1 MKIPLKA
8 SFSLYILPCVVF
20 LFLSCSRN
28 RPTELVSQRN
38 HDSLSLLLDST
49 EKVMQKDPNNTF
61 QLIRQIQQTASDLQ
75 LKDILYKCLV
85 QSGIFYSITENI
97 DASDSCYQ
105 QAMTVYSDQTD
116 SLMQARMQINVGLN
130 QYKRGNFRDAIKKY
144 DDANKLIE
152 GLTDSLAQII
162 RNKVLLNTATCYS
175 KMGVADSAFLYLIQS
190 RKLAV
195 ELKDRDGEANA
206 LLNIGNTYQRFDD
219 TKNAILYTQQALSV
233 YQETGN
239 TVRIQAGYSN
249 LAALYDKAGMTREA
263 EEAFEEAEKWAVKLN
278 LKKQLGVIYHNKG
291 IMMSTRERY
300 PEALTLYNRSLEI
313 KKEQNDT
320 VGMVSNLINR
330 GALYSETKQ
339 LNLSEAD
346 LLQALDLAK
355 RKNLMKQAQLAAKQL
370 TYMYSVKGDL
380 NEADRFA
387 KLNESIKDSIFSQE
401 KYQVMQEMETKYE
414 VEKKNLQLA
423 NQQRAIKDRNILL
436 GILGALI
443 IMSVTLIFVIVR
455 FQQKKR
461 KMEEQKQKS
470 LENELQLRTLHSKVL
485 PHFTK
490 NVLTAIGHFAMDD
503 NRKAGHYIS
512 QFSKFTHL
520 TLANSDKNYNK
531 LENELNYIE
540 TYLSLEK
547 MRFDKR
553 LEYTVSVGENVD
565 VSVLIPAMALHTY
578 CDNAIRHG
586 IVNKSGEGNLNVT
599 INRKDG
605 GLSIQITDNGIGRKR
620 SAELGTQGNQI
631 GLQLIQQQLDFYNR
645 LNDRWIVQTITDLE
659 DEAGKSLGTTVEL
672 YIPDGYRFTVD

>member
-8 SFSLYILPCVVF
+8 SFALIILPCVLF
-20 LFLSCSRN
+20 LHLSCSRN
-28 RPTELVSQRN
+28 LPTQSESQRN

-49 EKVMQKDPNNTF
+49 EKVLQKDPNNTF
-61 QLIRQIQQTASDLQ
+61 QLIQQIQQTASDLQ
-75 LKDILYKCLV
+75 QKDIQYECLV
-85 QSGIFYSITENI
+85 QSGIFYSITGNL
-97 DASDSCYQ
+97 DASDSCFQ
-105 QAMTVYSDQTD
+105 QAEEVFPDQTD
-116 SLMQARMQINVGLN
+116 KLMNARLLINSGKNQIS
-130 QYKRGNFRDAIKKY
+130 RGNYREAISKY
-144 DDANKLIE
+144 LDANKLLE
-152 GLTDSLAQII
+152 GLTDSTARAQQ
-162 RNKVLLNTATCYS
+162 NSVLLNTGTCYS
-175 KMGVADSAFLYLIQS
+175 KMGVADSAFFYLLQS
-190 RKLAV
+190 RKMAE
-195 ELKDRDGEANA
+195 ELNDRDGEANA

-219 TKNAILYTQQALSV
+219 TKNAILYTQQGLSV
-233 YQETGN
+233 YNETGN
-239 TVRIQAGYSN
+239 AIRIQAGYSN

-263 EEAFEEAEKWAVKLN
+263 EDAFNEAEKWAVKLN

-291 IMMSTRERY
+291 IMMTTRERY

-313 KKEQNDT
+313 KKELNDT

-380 NEADRFA
+380 NEAERFA

-401 KYQVMQEMETKYE
+401 KYQVMQEIETKYE

-423 NQQRAIKDRNILL
+423 SQERAIKDRNILL
-436 GILGALI
+436 GILSALI
-443 IMSVTLIFVIVR
+443 IMAVTLIFVIVR
-455 FQQKKR
+455 YQQKKR

-520 TLANSDKNYNK
+520 TLENSDKNYNK

-565 VSVLIPAMALHTY
+565 LSVLIPAMALHTY

-586 IVNKSGEGNLNVT
+586 IVNKSGDGNLNVT
-599 INRKDG
+599 INKTDDG
-605 GLSIQITDNGIGRKR
+605 VSIQITDNGIGRKR
-620 SAELGTQGNQI
+620 SAELGTHGNQI
-631 GLQLIQQQLDFYNR
+631 GLQLIQQQLNFYNR

-659 DEAGKSLGTTVEL
+659 DEAGKSLGTKVEL
-672 YIPDGYRFTVD
+672 FIPDGYRFTSS